1 MGSEPLKE
9 CRLIENSRSGLRW
22 YFCEKGGLVEVRKKR
37 KTRKERDMWPLFGD
51 YVIFVVVIRKACSA
65 FEKLKSLVCD
75 RDS

>member
-37 KTRKERDMWPLFGD
+37 KTRKERDMWSLFWVYKG
-51 YVIFVVVIRKACSA
+51 FLVVIREGCSA